1 MMADFLAQAGWW
13 FIAVSTAAM
22 TFLIMLNGYVRNRN
36 REIIDAATGAAMLVL
51 VILSVIFFGW
61 LAFAA
66 LIVLALIF
74 GAIMIPFAAR
84 LAKRLKNQN

>member
-1 MMADFLAQAGWW
+1 MADFLAQAGWW